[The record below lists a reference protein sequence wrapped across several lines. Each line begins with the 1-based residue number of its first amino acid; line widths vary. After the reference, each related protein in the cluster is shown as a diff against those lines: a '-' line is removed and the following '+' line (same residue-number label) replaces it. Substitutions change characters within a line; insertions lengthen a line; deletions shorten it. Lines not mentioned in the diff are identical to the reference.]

1 MGGVGE
7 EEDYG
12 IEEGVSYFLAA
23 GRYVV
28 ERLPRRDGR
37 EVEVL
42 KEA

>member
-12 IEEGVSYFLAA
+12 TEEGDSYFHSCC
-23 GRYVV
+23 RYVA
-28 ERLPRRDGR
+28 ERLPRHGIGEAVRQ
-37 EVEVL
+37 